1 VRPLDNQID
10 DLMEEVRR
18 AAEKGDRV
26 LVTTLTKR
34 SAEDLT
40 SYLRETGIRVEYLH
54 SDIDA
59 IQRVEILGRLRKG
72 SFDCLVGINLLREG
86 LDLPEVALVAVLD
99 ADKEG
104 FLRSGTSLIQT
115 AGRTARH
122 LDGRVILYAD
132 SVTAAMRLMMDVT
145 QARRARQEAYNTEHG
160 ITPRS
165 VKRAINESLALY
177 SEAARVE
184 ERMVAAESHEA
195 YDVHRAIGDLEREM
209 LQAADA
215 LEFERAA
222 LLRDEV
228 RELRRLLA
236 PGGKGDAPVKPPKGA
251 GRRMAGS
258 RK

>member
-1 VRPLDNQID
+1 
-10 DLMEEVRR
+10 MEEVRR

-40 SYLRETGIRVEYLH
+40 AYLRETGIRVEYLH

-72 SFDCLVGINLLREG
+72 AFDCLVGINLLREG

-122 LDGRVILYAD
+122 LEGRVILYAD
-132 SVTAAMRLMMDVT
+132 KVTDAMRAMMDVT
-145 QARRARQEAYNTEHG
+145 QARRARQEAYNREHG
-160 ITPRS
+160 ITPHS

-177 SEAARVE
+177 SEARRVE
-184 ERMVAAESHEA
+184 ERMVAAESHET
-195 YDVHRAIGDLEREM
+195 YDVHRAIGELESEM
-209 LQAADA
+209 LAAADA

-222 LLRDEV
+222 MLRDEI
-228 RELRRLLA
+228 RELKRLLA
-236 PGGKGDAPVKPPKGA
+236 P
-251 GRRMAGS
+251 
-258 RK
+258 